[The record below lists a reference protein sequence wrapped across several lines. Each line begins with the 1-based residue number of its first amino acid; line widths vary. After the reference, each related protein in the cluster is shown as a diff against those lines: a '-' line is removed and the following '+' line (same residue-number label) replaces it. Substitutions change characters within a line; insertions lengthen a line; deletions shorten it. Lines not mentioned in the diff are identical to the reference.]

1 MKMNW
6 KRTLFSVLL
15 CTFLLCAMLP
25 VSVSAE
31 GGAAVS
37 IGSASGKA
45 GDTVTVSVNLNQ
57 NPGVIAMSLNV
68 GYDANQLELVKV
80 NNAGVLN
87 GYSSPDAYG
96 GGSYTLN
103 WEDGLSTT
111 NNNATGTIAT
121 MTFKLKENCDKANI
135 SVSGV
140 GHNADVK
147 PVTVSGSS
155 GTITNTNPTTT
166 TTTTKPT
173 TQKETTT
180 KKVTTTKPT
189 TTKKKTTTTKRA
201 TTTSS
206 YTRPYIPEN
215 TYPVDFELT
224 TEEASTEILSITESM
239 TEYVPETTTEEST
252 TELVTDSDSG
262 EKMSK
267 TRLII
272 IVLFV
277 CFAVIGIGVIISMAR
292 KSKV

>member
-140 GHNADVK
+140 GHDADVK

-155 GTITNTNPTTT
+155 GTITNTNP

-189 TTKKKTTTTKRA
+189 TTKKTTTTTKRA